1 MYFEKQARS
10 QEMDDIIA
18 MINARKERDN
28 IGVRNGKWTTQ
39 ENKSGDWNLCWHFN
53 SKSGCR
59 KGANCKWI
67 HSAQEKPQYFG
78 ATGLEFGYGGFGQ
91 QPGMG
96 MQWLPH
102 YGPMGALGLNFAPK
116 PAESALNIA
125 AKSFSPSVW
134 SKEFAPTKD
143 TFYPGLTMKG
153 KNVHAK
159 EFSPVGKGILSQFG
173 EGVPLSGSE
182 KGDNVEAEEFFPGDG
197 KSSYSLDS
205 INSGKSQVE
214 QDQHESQTVNRAP
227 KKSTEESQE
236 PTSDIVIPNLL
247 KNTGENNP
255 QNTTDKADG
264 ESVALNNICESKS
277 QTDEANGASTMN
289 SICEKKSEN
298 ITDGTNEANV
308 AAPELSKTR
317 SPGFRLHKS
326 YGNWADAFSPLTTPV
341 FQKLP
346 MPRIKMLSPS
356 IMSGGRNKT
365 ETPNLKDKSAQAI
378 EISSPKW
385 SKSNETLKQIR
396 KQMKNSS
403 IAQVRAA
410 AELKPVSNEWL
421 PHLNDIPEQFSPWME
436 RSSGRNGVNISN
448 PTPST
453 VLRNTR
459 LRMMDPF
466 IKKHI
471 LKLAKSHSKSQNLES
486 GKKAT
491 IHKSFDVRDIDSSQD
506 SGLITKNSTIGKTS
520 VVDIVAHPSGDT
532 DGLIANQ
539 ESIPFPSERHN
550 KTTGELD
557 RKNSKTPLQ
566 VKENLVQ
573 SSDSTSTQVK
583 ALPATTSTPASSS
596 VFSPPIPAPAVVPQ
610 QGSHRRSYGSR
621 GKGKMGNKYRMN
633 SKQFGRGRGTKDGQ
647 ERSNENQ
654 IQSKVSRFPKRGEDS
669 NGGKSIRGRRQ

>member
-67 HSAQEKPQYFG
+67 HNAQEKPQYFG
-78 ATGLEFGYGGFGQ
+78 ATGLEYGYGGFGQ

-125 AKSFSPSVW
+125 TKSFSPNVW
-134 SKEFAPTKD
+134 AKEFAPTND
-143 TFYPGLTMKG
+143 TFYSGLTMKG

-173 EGVPLSGSE
+173 KGVSLSGSE
-182 KGDNVEAEEFFPGDG
+182 KGDNVEAEEYFPGDDKG
-197 KSSYSLDS
+197 RYSLVS

-214 QDQHESQTVNRAP
+214 KDQHESQTVFRAP
-227 KKSTEESQE
+227 KKSTIETQE

-247 KNTGENNP
+247 KNIGENNP
-255 QNTTDKADG
+255 QNTTDEADG
-264 ESVALNNICESKS
+264 ASAALNTICENKS
-277 QTDEANGASTMN
+277 QNISDETNGASTM
-289 SICEKKSEN
+289 ICEKKSEN
-298 ITDGTNEANV
+298 ITDGANEANV

-317 SPGFRLHKS
+317 SPSFRLHKS
-326 YGNWADAFSPLTTPV
+326 YSNWADAFSPLTTPV

-346 MPRIKMLSPS
+346 MPRLKMLSPS
-356 IMSGGRNKT
+356 IMGRY
-365 ETPNLKDKSAQAI
+365 
-378 EISSPKW
+378 
-385 SKSNETLKQIR
+385 
-396 KQMKNSS
+396 
-403 IAQVRAA
+403 
-410 AELKPVSNEWL
+410 
-421 PHLNDIPEQFSPWME
+421 
-436 RSSGRNGVNISN
+436 N
-448 PTPST
+448 PTPSS
-453 VLRNTR
+453 VLRNPG
-459 LRMMDPF
+459 LRMMDHF
-466 IKKHI
+466 IKNNI
-471 LKLAKSHSKSQNLES
+471 LKLAKSHSGKSHSKSQNLKLC
-486 GKKAT
+486 KKAT
-491 IHKSFDVRDIDSSQD
+491 IQKSSDVSDNDSSKD
-506 SGLITKNSTIGKTS
+506 SGFIIKNSTIGKTS
-520 VVDIVAHPSGDT
+520 MVDIVAHPTGDT
-532 DGLIANQ
+532 DGVIANQ
-539 ESIPFPSERHN
+539 ESILFPSERHN
-550 KTTGELD
+550 KTTTGGLD
-557 RKNSKTPLQ
+557 GKNSKTALQ

-573 SSDSTSTQVK
+573 SSDSTSTQVQ
-583 ALPATTSTPASSS
+583 ALPAKTSTPASS

-610 QGSHRRSYGSR
+610 QGSYRRYGGR

-633 SKQFGRGRGTKDGQ
+633 SKFGRAPGTKDGQ

-654 IQSKVSRFPKRGEDS
+654 IQSKVSSSRFPKRGEDS
-669 NGGKSIRGRRQ
+669 NIGKSIRGRRQRGVGRGRKTSGISSIK